1 MVTPCSLRLGFD
13 LLREKNC
20 IELRPIL
27 SDCRRRNPQNLA
39 GSVPNVPTSAN
50 ILTQKK
56 EQKSLL
62 LESVIDFASLVFHCV
77 GSAIYAYQSGIGY
90 FADLRLLRLTP
101 FPWNPRQRERKHCLW
116 QYKTK
121 RERCLSKL
129 NSFSFSFCTC
139 GAACALYALV
149 IPAGFEPTTHS
160 LEGCCSIQLSYG
172 TRPVFGRKPHKIGH
186 ITPENR
192 AKVI

>member
-1 MVTPCSLRLGFD
+1 M
-13 LLREKNC
+13 
-20 IELRPIL
+20 
-27 SDCRRRNPQNLA
+27 A

-62 LESVIDFASLVFHCV
+62 LELVIDFASLVFHCV
-77 GSAIYAYQSGIGY
+77 GSAVYVYRSGIGY

-101 FPWNPRQRERKHCLW
+101 FPWSPRHSERKHCRR

-139 GAACALYALV
+139 GATCAHSALV
-149 IPAGFEPTTHS
+149 IPAVKAV
-160 LEGCCSIQLSYG
+160 LL
-172 TRPVFGRKPHKIGH
+172 V
-186 ITPENR
+186 
-192 AKVI
+192 